1 MSPLGCVVS
10 VNQLTEAKEG
20 PLELRRKKARVCA
33 LREEGGKERHERK
46 RERERERAHSAGCF
60 ALRDFMSFPKV
71 RILGEVTGEDL
82 NRIFISFPDLCF
94 SGSWSLPIGWC

>member
-46 RERERERAHSAGCF
+46 RERERESAQRWVLCLKGF
-60 ALRDFMSFPKV
+60 YEFSK
-71 RILGEVTGEDL
+71 GEDF
-82 NRIFISFPDLCF
+82 RGGHRG
-94 SGSWSLPIGWC
+94 GSQ